1 MKRVISIYFICLFL
15 FISPVYSRPGKTDT
29 ANLGLYAP
37 AAANDIQRVYGI
49 DLSQQVFNAVSVNS
63 YRNFIIHLT
72 ENGSRPAGPPSD
84 LGARNIAAR
93 NWIAE
98 QLKEVSNGR
107 IEVEILG
114 HYASVLGK
122 LPGYLPVD
130 APALMVGGHY
140 DSVPAA
146 PGANDDATG
155 VAAALELARVM
166 SRYNWPLDIYFG
178 AWNAEETGLLGSTE
192 VAKIMK
198 DRGVD
203 LLAYYNVDML
213 LVPNPEAPQGSQI
226 LMAYPVGYY
235 YEGAYWADIARAMS
249 QNYGQHMIL
258 PVMSSDFSSWERS
271 DHYPFWQQGYTAL
284 FAHESGFTYDTAYH
298 TSQDTWTNPLYD
310 YQVATEAVKAI
321 GSAMAF
327 TMARTYG
334 EPTNFSQKFT
344 LIPSHEKN
352 LTFAISTPTIINVT
366 ARWWGGGTTITLF
379 DPSGQLITQM
389 VDSDASPWEHTQI
402 MSQSVESE
410 GLYRLNVANH
420 GGTSVGHEI
429 SITYD
434 TDIDG
439 NEVLDRNEFWFG
451 NEFFSLDSDLDTI
464 SDGQEMLIGTLANSS
479 DSDSDSLP
487 DAWEIENGLDPL
499 DPSDAA
505 EDNDSDGVVNAVEF
519 AYNCNPNNPDSDFDN
534 MPDLWEIQNGLNPTI
549 DDSLG
554 DPDHDAVTNIQE
566 YEQGTNPNY
575 AEFRVERFAV
585 PIFVVGSLVA
595 LVAVGY
601 TKRSGLQRFR

>member
-1 MKRVISIYFICLFL
+1 
-15 FISPVYSRPGKTDT
+15 
-29 ANLGLYAP
+29 
-37 AAANDIQRVYGI
+37 
-49 DLSQQVFNAVSVNS
+49 
-63 YRNFIIHLT
+63 
-72 ENGSRPAGPPSD
+72 
-84 LGARNIAAR
+84 
-93 NWIAE
+93 
-98 QLKEVSNGR
+98 
-107 IEVEILG
+107 
-114 HYASVLGK
+114 
-122 LPGYLPVD
+122 
-130 APALMVGGHY
+130 
-140 DSVPAA
+140 
-146 PGANDDATG
+146 
-155 VAAALELARVM
+155 
-166 SRYNWPLDIYFG
+166 
-178 AWNAEETGLLGSTE
+178 
-192 VAKIMK
+192 
-198 DRGVD
+198 
-203 LLAYYNVDML
+203 
-213 LVPNPEAPQGSQI
+213 
-226 LMAYPVGYY
+226 
-235 YEGAYWADIARAMS
+235 
-249 QNYGQHMIL
+249 
-258 PVMSSDFSSWERS
+258 
-271 DHYPFWQQGYTAL
+271 
-284 FAHESGFTYDTAYH
+284 
-298 TSQDTWTNPLYD
+298 
-310 YQVATEAVKAI
+310 
-321 GSAMAF
+321 MAF

>member
-15 FISPVYSRPGKTDT
+15 FISPIYSRPGNTDT
-29 ANLGLYAP
+29 ANSDPYVP
-37 AAANDIQRVYGI
+37 AADNDIQRVYGI
-49 DLSQQVFNAVSVNS
+49 DLSQQVFNSVSMNS

-72 ENGSRPAGPPSD
+72 ENGSRPAGFPFD

-98 QLKEVSNGR
+98 QLKEVSDGR

-178 AWNAEETGLLGSTE
+178 AWNAEENGLLGSTE

-213 LVPNPEAPQGSQI
+213 LVPDPDAPVGSQA
-226 LMAYPVGYY
+226 LMVYPVGYY
-235 YEGAYWADIARAMS
+235 HEGAYWADIARAMS

-284 FAHESGFTYDTAYH
+284 FAHESGFVYDTAYH

-310 YQVATEAVKAI
+310 YQVAAEAVKAI

-334 EPTNFSQKFT
+334 EPTNLSQKFT
-344 LIPSHEKN
+344 LIPSHNKN

-379 DPSGQLITQM
+379 DPNDQLVTQM
-389 VDSDASPWEHTQI
+389 VDPGASPWEYTQI

-420 GGTSVGHEI
+420 GGTGVGHEI

-439 NEVLDRNEFWFG
+439 NEVLDSNEFWFDS
-451 NEFFSLDSDLDTI
+451 EFFSLDSDLDTI
-464 SDGQEMLIGTLANSS
+464 TDGQEMLIGTLASSS
-479 DSDSDSLP
+479 DSDSDTLP

-505 EDNDSDGVVNAVEF
+505 KDNDSDGVVNTVEF
-519 AYNCNPNNPDSDFDN
+519 AFNCSPNNPDSDFDN
-534 MPDLWEIQNGLNPTI
+534 MPDLWEIQNGLNPAI

-554 DPDHDAVTNIQE
+554 DPDHDGVTNIQE
-566 YEQGTNPNY
+566 YEEGTNPNY
-575 AEFRVERFAV
+575 AEFRFDRFAA
-585 PIFVVGSLVA
+585 PIFVVGSVVA

-601 TKRSGLQRFR
+601 AKRSRLQRFE